1 MTNHKSSRRTGTSS
15 LCVFGGKS
23 SSSNYWDHGQDQGE
37 AARQGASS
45 WKTRLGTMRQQ
56 GGIREIHCSFLF
68 PCGTKLVSFSR
79 VVFVFSMVVLLET
92 SLLHAQGKLGDPA
105 DLHRFLFILLIQ
117 CLERYRWRYLPDI
130 YPISTV
136 HMFFHKLYYHYW
148 HSLITVTLSNS
159 FFLIFSVHSGAV
171 STVCQSL
178 LFNRWWYHGNR
189 NLHAGFRVGD

>member
-1 MTNHKSSRRTGTSS
+1 
-15 LCVFGGKS
+15 VFGGKS
-23 SSSNYWDHGQDQGE
+23 SSSKYWDHGQDQGE

-45 WKTRLGTMRQQ
+45 RKTRLGTMRQQ

-130 YPISTV
+130 YGAYVFSQVILPLLAFTHHSHPFQFVLSYLFSPFWSSFDGLPIST
-136 HMFFHKLYYHYW
+136 F
-148 HSLITVTLSNS
+148 
-159 FFLIFSVHSGAV
+159 
-171 STVCQSL
+171 
-178 LFNRWWYHGNR
+178 
-189 NLHAGFRVGD
+189 